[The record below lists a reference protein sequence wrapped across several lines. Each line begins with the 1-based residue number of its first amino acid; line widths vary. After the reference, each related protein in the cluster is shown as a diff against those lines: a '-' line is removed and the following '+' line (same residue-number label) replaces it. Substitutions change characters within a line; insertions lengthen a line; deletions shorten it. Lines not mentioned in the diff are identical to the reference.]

1 MTKPEPVD
9 VEVAGGLLRVLVHRP
24 EGEPTLPPV
33 LGLHG
38 VTASAMS
45 LQPVARG
52 LVSETLIAAPD
63 LRGRGAS
70 GQLPPPY
77 GMGVHADDCA
87 AVVRALGLDPVI
99 VVGES
104 MGGYVSIV
112 FAAKYPELV
121 KSVVLVDGGIP
132 LPLPPGVPPETIL
145 PLVLGPAIERLSK
158 TFRSVEDYLDYWR
171 PHPAVSEGW
180 NADVEDYLRY
190 DLTGE
195 EPHLRSRVSKE
206 AVEGDFA
213 DQLTYPE
220 VIADSL
226 ASLTCPLHLIRATRG
241 LLNEP
246 TPLLPEPLVDSW
258 LERLPQL
265 TVETVDD
272 TNHYTL
278 MFGERGAERIVQAVH
293 AIAGLASG
301 D

>member
-9 VEVAGGLLRVLVHRP
+9 VEVAGGVLRVLVHRP

-38 VTASAMS
+38 VTASSMS
-45 LQPVARG
+45 LQPVARA
-52 LVSETLIAAPD
+52 LLPETLIAAPD

-87 AVVRALGLDPVI
+87 AVVRALGLGPVV

-104 MGGYVSIV
+104 MGAYVSVV

-132 LPLPPGVPPETIL
+132 LPLPEGVPADVIL
-145 PLVLGPAIERLSK
+145 PAVLGPAIERLSR
-158 TFRSVEDYLDYWR
+158 TFASVDEYFEYWR
-171 PHPAVSEGW
+171 AHPAVSEGW
-180 NADVEDYLRY
+180 SADVEDYLRY

-195 EPHLRSRVSKE
+195 EPELRSRVSKA

-213 DQLTYPE
+213 DQLNN
-220 VIADSL
+220 ADAIVASL
-226 ASLTCPLHLIRATRG
+226 ASLTCPLRLIRATRG
-241 LLNEP
+241 LMNEP
-246 TPLLPEPLVDSW
+246 TPLLPDALVEPW
-258 LERLPQL
+258 REKLPQL
-265 TVETVDD
+265 EVETVDD

-278 MFGERGAERIVQAVH
+278 MFGERGVERIVKAVH
-293 AIAGLASG
+293 DLA
-301 D
+301 

>member
-9 VEVAGGLLRVLVHRP
+9 VEVAGGMLRVLVHRP

-45 LQPVARG
+45 LQPVARA
-52 LVSETLIAAPD
+52 LLTETLIAAPD

-77 GMGVHADDCA
+77 GMAVHADDCA
-87 AVVRALGLDPVI
+87 AVVRALGLDPVV

-104 MGGYVSIV
+104 MGGYVGVV

-121 KSVVLVDGGIP
+121 RSVVLVDGGIP
-132 LPLPPGVPPETIL
+132 LPLPPGVPTDLIL
-145 PLVLGPAIERLSK
+145 PAVLGPAIERLTM
-158 TFRSVEDYLDYWR
+158 TFASVEAYFDYWR

-190 DLTGE
+190 DLAGE
-195 EPHLRSRVSKE
+195 EPELRSRVSAA
-206 AVEGDFA
+206 AVEGDFS
-213 DQLTYPE
+213 DQLNHPE

-226 ASLTCPLHLIRATRG
+226 ASLTCPMRLIRATRG

-246 TPLLPEPLVDSW
+246 TPLLPDVIVDPW
-258 LERLPQL
+258 REKLPQL
-265 TVETVDD
+265 EVETVDD

-278 MFGERGAERIVQAVH
+278 MFGERGTERVVKAVH
-293 AIAGLASG
+293 DLAVG
-301 D
+301 